1 MLHRGCIMVR
11 NDAATNL
18 SPAMYDQFVRPCD
31 RRLFDEF
38 GGGGIHFC
46 GRGDHFIAQ
55 AVAIPGVC
63 AVNVTQPHLNDP
75 ESIFQNTVDR
85 GIQLI
90 GFERQAAEQA
100 LRRGRALRGNV
111 HCW

>member
-1 MLHRGCIMVR
+1 MVR

-18 SPAMYDQFVRPCD
+18 SLAMYEEFVRPCD
-31 RRLFDEF
+31 QRLFHEL

-55 AVAIPGVC
+55 AARIPGVH
-63 AVNVTQPHLNDP
+63 AVNMTQPHLNDR
-75 ESIFQNTVDR
+75 ETVFRHTIDR
-85 GIQLI
+85 GMQLL
-90 GFERQAAEQA
+90 GLERSAAEQA
-100 LRRGRALRGNV
+100 MQQGRDLHGHV